1 MKKQSFLGCWEM
13 LKGALAWRLASRA
26 LVLLVCSM
34 FWPELNKCLAQE
46 DFSSIYSKDLF
57 SPQRRQAPVAQPD
70 VLPEPFPPPQEA
82 QNTIV
87 LRGIVEI
94 GGVRR
99 ACLTLQDGTRSA
111 QALSPS
117 GENTTVLGR
126 GETTGRWV
134 VEKVQERSVELV
146 DKGGQRLHLSIYDV
160 KTQGTKAKGKKQAVG
175 LLTKPDMPP
184 PPPIIHSAPAQ
195 TQEGSSVQV
204 EGETPAA
211 PEATTHNHSR
221 EEESLA
227 EEISRQQVTKGRK
240 LRGGDGNK
248 RREGLSGSPAPPPIP
263 SELYRTTSKE

>member
-1 MKKQSFLGCWEM
+1 M
-13 LKGALAWRLASRA
+13 AWRLAYRP
-26 LVLLVCSM
+26 LILLVCSM
-34 FWPELNKCLAQE
+34 LWAEQNKCLAQE
-46 DFSSIYSKDLF
+46 DFSSIYRKDLF
-57 SPQRRQAPVAQPD
+57 SPQRRQAPATQPD
-70 VLPEPFPPPQEA
+70 VLPELLPPPQET

-99 ACLTLQDGTRSA
+99 ACLALQDGNRSV

-146 DKGGQRLHLSIYDV
+146 DKGGQRLHLSIYDA
-160 KTQGTKAKGKKQAVG
+160 KSRGTKAKGKKQAVG

-184 PPPIIHSAPAQ
+184 PPPVIQSAPAQ
-195 TQEGSSVQV
+195 TQAGSSVQV
-204 EGETPAA
+204 EDETPAA

-227 EEISRQQVTKGRK
+227 EEMSRQQVAKERK
-240 LRGGDGNK
+240 TRGGDGNK
-248 RREGLSGSPAPPPIP
+248 RREGLSGPPAPPPIP
-263 SELYRTTSKE
+263 SELFRTTSKE